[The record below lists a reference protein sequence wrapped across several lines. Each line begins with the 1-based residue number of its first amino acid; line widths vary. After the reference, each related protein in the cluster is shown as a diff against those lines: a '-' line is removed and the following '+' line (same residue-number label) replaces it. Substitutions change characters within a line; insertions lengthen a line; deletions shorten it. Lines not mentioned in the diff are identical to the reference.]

1 MTLQIVNQISEPQ
14 HVGSHFSFKCSQTTG
29 IRYKK
34 KSSIIVIVYKTNT
47 KRKKKHTT
55 YSHSSQEPADE
66 LKSPTSAPLY
76 FM

>member
-47 KRKKKHTT
+47 KRKKNTPLTHI
-55 YSHSSQEPADE
+55 P
-66 LKSPTSAPLY
+66 LKNLQ
-76 FM
+76 MN